1 LVARFVGWRR
11 ERRRGVKKKRG
22 NGEGSITRHPKRELW
37 MARYTV
43 ETPGGTKRRAVYGK
57 TRAEVRDKLAKALAD
72 RADGLIFDDENMT
85 VGEYVT
91 RWLEDSA
98 RGDLSPRTYTNYKLQ
113 LRRHIV
119 PTIGRVKLAKLNPAH
134 VQALYAAKLRDG
146 LAPGSVRYTH
156 AVLRRALEQAVRWNL
171 IPRNP
176 AALADPP
183 KIRQEELEPLDPE
196 QARILLR
203 AAGETENRYEAVFV
217 LSLTVGLRMGEA
229 LGLKWSDI
237 DLDAETL
244 RVNRQLQRVRRDGGV
259 AGKLVFSEPKNAS
272 RRTVDLPRKAVAA
285 LKRHRKLQLEEKLK
299 AGGSHEDSG
308 LVFATA
314 KGTPLDAQNVVN
326 RHFKPLLRR
335 AGLPDIRWHDL
346 RHSCFTLL
354 LSRGVHPKYVQ
365 HLAGHASIQLTL
377 DRYSHW
383 MPTMGK
389 HAASAM
395 DEALEEADSGDAPS
409 DEKEAL

>member
-1 LVARFVGWRR
+1 MTR
-11 ERRRGVKKKRG
+11 KRG
-22 NGEGSITRHPKRELW
+22 NGEGSISRHPKRDLW

-43 ETPGGTKRRAVYGK
+43 ETPNGTKRRTVYGK
-57 TRAEVRDKLAKALAD
+57 TRKEVRDKLAKALAD

-98 RGDLSPRTYTNYKLQ
+98 KGDLAPRTYGNYRLQ
-113 LRRHIV
+113 VRRHIV
-119 PTIGRVKLAKLNPAH
+119 PAIGRVKLAKLNPAH
-134 VQALYAAKLRDG
+134 VQSLYAKKLRDG
-146 LAPGSVRYTH
+146 LKPSSVRYIH

-176 AALADPP
+176 AAVVDPP
-183 KIRQEELEPLDPE
+183 KVRQEEIKSLDPG
-196 QARILLR
+196 QARQFLR
-203 AAGETENRYEAVFV
+203 TAGEADDGLEALYV
-217 LSLTVGLRMGEA
+217 LSLTAGLRMGEA

-237 DLDAETL
+237 DLDAGTL
-244 RVNRQLQRVRRDGGV
+244 RVNRQLQRTRRDEDRGAPGR
-259 AGKLVFSEPKNAS
+259 LVFSEPKNAS
-272 RRTVDLPRKAVAA
+272 RRTVDLPQTALAA
-285 LKRHRKLQLEEKLK
+285 LKRHHKKQLEEKLK
-299 AGGSHEDSG
+299 AGGAYEDDG

-326 RHFKPLLRR
+326 RHFKPLLRS
-335 AGLPDIRWHDL
+335 AGLPAIRWHDL

-383 MPTMGK
+383 MPSMGK
-389 HAASAM
+389 HTASAM
-395 DEALEEADSGDAPS
+395 DEALEDRDEAPEDDG
-409 DEKEAL
+409 EALEG